1 MALLLSGYKEGHN
14 GQRVS
19 RKEDPGRVCVCARV
33 CRGDDNKAP
42 DEKMLHPCDKRELQD
57 LGFAAASQSS
67 RHCVKMPQI
76 KLIKRKAIM
85 LVCQPD
91 RWHSTALEVGHPSNS
106 SDDGPLPALPRPP
119 IFTALTAAAVIS
131 SSLLGPRLPPLAGSS
146 SLPCTLHR
154 LHEWAHGTP
163 TISPQCYC
171 INPLSLHT
179 HCTQQGNKG
188 LNEPQTRGQLRQRQ
202 LRKLSHSSFLRRL
215 FGPFPCIPNEAD
227 KKRGGGGG
235 RLPPALAHLP
245 RPQPAFQPCF
255 PEFLTL

>member
-1 MALLLSGYKEGHN
+1 MWSCKRPTETKLGTGAGEWCGLSLNDG
-14 GQRVS
+14 
-19 RKEDPGRVCVCARV
+19 RKSTLVANLRTLSFQWPCFFRDTRKGIMDRESPERKTQAECACARV

-119 IFTALTAAAVIS
+119 HLHSPDS
-131 SSLLGPRLPPLAGSS
+131 SGCDLQLVTRPPTSS
-146 SLPCTLHR
+146 TCWLEL
-154 LHEWAHGTP
+154 
-163 TISPQCYC
+163 
-171 INPLSLHT
+171 
-179 HCTQQGNKG
+179 
-188 LNEPQTRGQLRQRQ
+188 
-202 LRKLSHSSFLRRL
+202 
-215 FGPFPCIPNEAD
+215 
-227 KKRGGGGG
+227 
-235 RLPPALAHLP
+235 PALHP
-245 RPQPAFQPCF
+245 PPP
-255 PEFLTL
+255 P